1 MQIDDID
8 LASQAFWERPLADR
22 SAAFDRLRL
31 DDPYRYYDLPPEIT
45 EQFPQKGFH
54 ALCRH
59 ADVAEA
65 SRRPEDFCSGQGGT
79 TALNLPNEEMTRY
92 FGSMISMDDPRHKR
106 LRSIVSSGFTPRRVK
121 ELDEAVDRVAGEVV
135 GDLLTTGP
143 CDFVTEAAARLPLRI
158 ICEMMGI
165 PEEHWQMVFDQSNTI
180 LGAQDDEYRDENL
193 DLGSQLF
200 LAAFQLTEMMNGLI
214 AERVE
219 SPTDDLTYGSYLKV
233 PELLSLQQC
242 RSVDPGTGAPEHDET
257 LFIVIHQ
264 VYELWFKQLLHEL
277 DSIVA
282 LLDDDEVDAARH
294 RLKRVLKVLKTLVG
308 QVDVLETMTP
318 AEFANFRSFLAAA
331 SGFQS
336 AQFRELEFLLGTKD
350 RVVLD
355 WFEGDEGDR
364 LRRRHETPTLWD
376 AYLRLMSRAGF
387 TVPARA
393 LERDVRATVGEDPD
407 VQAAIIDSYADPRF
421 AGLGETLT
429 DLDEGLQ
436 EWRYRHVMMVRRTI
450 GTKPGTGGSDGA
462 AYLTTTLF
470 RPAFPDLW
478 AIRTAF

>member
-219 SPTDDLTYGSYLKV
+219 SPTDDLTSALV
-233 PELLSLQQC
+233 HAE
-242 RSVDPGTGAPEHDET
+242 VDGERLTHDEIASF
-257 LFIVIHQ
+257 FILLVVAGNETTRNSISWALHLLTEHEDQRARWWDDFDGVAKTAVDEIVRWASPVISMRRTATRDG
-264 VYELWFKQLLHEL
+264 V
-277 DSIVA
+277 
-282 LLDDDEVDAARH
+282 
-294 RLKRVLKVLKTLVG
+294 RLGEREFAEGDKVLLYYW
-308 QVDVLETMTP
+308 
-318 AEFANFRSFLAAA
+318 AAN
-331 SGFQS
+331 
-336 AQFRELEFLLGTKD
+336 
-350 RVVLD
+350 
-355 WFEGDEGDR
+355 
-364 LRRRHETPTLWD
+364 
-376 AYLRLMSRAGF
+376 
-387 TVPARA
+387 
-393 LERDVRATVGEDPD
+393 RDPEVFDDPD
-407 VQAAIIDSYADPRF
+407 GFD
-421 AGLGETLT
+421 
-429 DLDEGLQ
+429 
-436 EWRYRHVMMVRRTI
+436 VRRTPNDHY
-450 GTKPGTGGSDGA
+450 GFGAPGPHFCLGA
-462 AYLTTTLF
+462 HLARRQITAMWQQLRDRVPEIHATD
-470 RPAFPDLW
+470 APDRLSSGFINGVKHLPCAW
-478 AIRTAF
+478 